1 MYVEIEEEQ
10 EHGVAPDQQPIKT
23 KEEIDAEYKS

>member
-10 EHGVAPDQQPIKT
+10 EHGAAPDQQPIKT